1 MVRFDR
7 LDSIVTIRSLPPNV
21 LRIAEM
27 DGLIH
32 LLMNCLSVFRKS
44 LPSTS
49 RNPTRIH
56 LSSCEPRRLKYKDLL
71 GTIIWR
77 RKTTSSGLLSGRS
90 VVRVNSRG
98 NRVESLYSSRGCDK
112 GDDKTRRLAKR
123 TCSILTD
130 VAESTAFINQN
141 RYWLHLRQSFCDFK
155 LEIEL
160 PTIIF
165 RRARLTSK

>member
-1 MVRFDR
+1 
-7 LDSIVTIRSLPPNV
+7 
-21 LRIAEM
+21 M
-27 DGLIH
+27 DDLIH
-32 LLMNCLSVFRKS
+32 LPTSSLSVFRKS

-56 LSSCEPRRLKYKDLL
+56 LSSFGPRRPKYKDWL
-71 GTIIWR
+71 GTSIWR
-77 RKTTSSGLLSGRS
+77 RRTTSSGLLSGRS
-90 VVRVNSRG
+90 AVRADSRG
-98 NRVESLYSSRGCDK
+98 NRVESLYSSRGCEK

-130 VAESTAFINQN
+130 VAENTAFMNQN
-141 RYWLHLRQSFCDFK
+141 RYWSHLRQSFCDFK